1 MKASLRSFGR
11 YVPTDLVRDLLVQGA
26 EARLGGEER
35 PLTLFF
41 SDVEGFTGLSEGMQ
55 PKALVEALGSYLEVV
70 TKAVKGQ
77 GGTIDKFIGD
87 GVLAFFN
94 APRDDP
100 NHVAS
105 GCRAALQLQ
114 RQLAT
119 QIPRWEALGRPPFRT
134 RIGLHT
140 DEVVVGNIG
149 TPERFSYTVIGD
161 GVNLAARLESL
172 NKAYGTWILASE
184 AVFEQAGQRFV
195 WRRVDRTAVVGRATG
210 SEVFEL
216 LGSTGSVD
224 SPILEARDCYEQAL
238 GSYFK
243 REFKE
248 AAKGFG
254 EAAHLRP
261 GDRAAEVLRQR
272 ALSYAADPPLD
283 DWSGVYVQ
291 TKK

>member
-11 YVPTDLVRDLLVQGA
+11 YVPTDLVRDLLKQGT

-41 SDVEGFTGLSEGMQ
+41 SDVEGFTGLSEGMK

-100 NHVAS
+100 NHVVS
-105 GCRAALQLQ
+105 GCRAALELQ
-114 RQLAT
+114 KQLASL
-119 QIPRWEALGRPPFRT
+119 IPQWETLGRPPFRT
-134 RIGLHT
+134 RVGLHT

-172 NKAYGTWILASE
+172 NKAYGTWILCSD
-184 AVFEQAGQRFV
+184 AVFERAGQAFV
-195 WRRVDRTAVVGRATG
+195 WRRVDRTAVVGRSTG
-210 SEVFEL
+210 SDVFEL
-216 LGSTGSVD
+216 LGSAGSVD
-224 SPILEARDCYEQAL
+224 SSILEARDCYEEAL
-238 GSYFK
+238 GCYLK
-243 REFKE
+243 RDFAK
-248 AAKGFG
+248 AAAGFA
-254 EAAHLRP
+254 ESLRLRP
-261 GDRAAEVLRQR
+261 EDRAAEVLQQR
-272 ALSYAADPPLD
+272 AISYAASPPLD
-283 DWSGVYVQ
+283 DWNGVYVQ